1 MLISLSI
8 SFCRSLSE
16 GVQIIGMSA
25 TLPNLSLLASWL
37 GAELYQTDYRPVPLQ
52 EHLKVGCNFY
62 DKSLSVIRQFTPELH
77 IKARRLSR
85 MCGIMIDACFLMT
98 SNVIMHYHLFRF
110 KGDDD
115 HIVSLSY
122 ETLREGHSVLL
133 FCPSKNWCEKLADSI
148 AREFYNLRHSG
159 V

>member
-1 MLISLSI
+1 MLTGLFFY
-8 SFCRSLSE
+8 FCRSLSE

-62 DKSLSVIRQFTPELH
+62 DKSLSMIRQFTPELH
-77 IKARRLSR
+77 IKVRRSSR
-85 MCGIMIDACFLMT
+85 KCGIMIDASLLLT
-98 SNVIMHYHLFRF
+98 SYVITHYNLFRL

-115 HIVSLSY
+115 HIVSLCY
-122 ETLREGHSVLL
+122 ETVKEGHSVLL